1 MKNYTIHLL
10 KRNVI
15 QNKLNAYHMYINRN
29 IYLIAV
35 RIEQYSYTTCNTK
48 KPNKIIE
55 CKWKLFIQNYW

>member
-15 QNKLNAYHMYINRN
+15 QNKLNAYYMYINRN
-29 IYLIAV
+29 MFLIAV

-55 CKWKLFIQNYW
+55 CK